1 MTIKLGQKVKDSI
14 TGFEGI
20 VVARAEYLNGCVS
33 CQVEAKELKD
43 GVPLQAQWFDE
54 QRLTIQSK
62 AKAGGPQDHPP
73 ELHP

>member
-20 VVARAEYLNGCVS
+20 AIAKAIYLNGCVS
-33 CQVEAKELKD
+33 YQVKSQTLKD
-43 GVPLQAQWFDE
+43 GKTIEAEWFDE
-54 QRLTIQSK
+54 QRLTIRSK